1 MGFWERISRIFR
13 ANVNDAI
20 SGAEDPEKILNQL
33 ILDMQRQLV
42 DAKKQ
47 VAVAIADE
55 KRLRKQVEKE
65 ADLAAE
71 WKGKAMQGVKAGRDD
86 LATQALARHKQ
97 HASQSAELDQQWHK
111 QKAATDQL
119 KATLQQLNNKIEEA
133 KRKKGV
139 LIARSRRADAQKQIQ
154 ATLHGLSE
162 SSAFDTFAK
171 MEEKVEAKEA
181 EADAQTELSE
191 QISGDGLAREFESL
205 DAIGDDDALAALKAE
220 MGVAAPAAD
229 VGGDARPRSAPA
241 ALPPAQDSAV
251 DELEAELQALKAKA
265 TAPAGGA
272 GPGAGA

>member
-1 MGFWERISRIFR
+1 MGIWERITRIFR

-20 SGAEDPEKILNQL
+20 SKAEDPEKILNQL

-55 KRLRKQVEKE
+55 KRLKKQVQKDAGLASDWE
-65 ADLAAE
+65 A
-71 WKGKAMQGVKAGRDD
+71 KAMQAVQADRDD
-86 LATQALARHKQ
+86 LAKQALARHQQ
-97 HASQSAELDQQWHK
+97 HMKLAAELETQWQK

-119 KATLQQLNNKIEEA
+119 KSTLQQLNNKIEEA
-133 KRKKGV
+133 KRKKGL

-154 ATLHGLSE
+154 ATLHGLAE

-181 EADAQTELSE
+181 EADAQLELSE
-191 QISGDGLAREFESL
+191 QITGDGLAREFDDL
-205 DAIGDDDALAALKAE
+205 DTSAGENDLAALKAK
-220 MGVAAPAAD
+220 MGLGEPVAENSAEPASA
-229 VGGDARPRSAPA
+229 SAPA
-241 ALPPAQDSAV
+241 ALPPAREAAV
-251 DELEAELQALKAKA
+251 DDLEAELAALKAKA

>member
-1 MGFWERISRIFR
+1 MGIWERISRIFR

-20 SGAEDPEKILNQL
+20 SKAEDPEKILNQL
-33 ILDMQRQLV
+33 ILDMQKQLV

-55 KRLRKQVEKE
+55 KRLRKQVDKE
-65 ADLAAE
+65 FGLAEE
-71 WKGKAMQGVKAGRDD
+71 WKGKAMQAVKAQRDD
-86 LATQALARHKQ
+86 LAKQALARHKQ
-97 HASQSAELDQQWHK
+97 HAGLAAELDQQWQK

-133 KRKKGV
+133 KRKKGL

-154 ATLHGLSE
+154 ATMHGLAE

-171 MEEKVEAKEA
+171 MEERVEAKEA

-191 QISGDGLAREFESL
+191 QITGDALARQFDSLESS
-205 DAIGDDDALAALKAE
+205 AGDDELAALKAE
-220 MGVAAPAAD
+220 MGVGAPVAEAGPTD
-229 VGGDARPRSAPA
+229 GASAPA
-241 ALPPAQDSAV
+241 ALPPAQEGAV
-251 DELEAELQALKAKA
+251 DELEAELAALKAKA
-265 TAPAGGA
+265 AAPAGGP

>member
-1 MGFWERISRIFR
+1 MGIWEHISRIFR

-20 SGAEDPEKILNQL
+20 SSAEDPEKILNQL

-55 KRLRKQVEKE
+55 KRLHKQVEKE
-65 ADLAAE
+65 AGLAEE
-71 WKGKAMQGVKAGRDD
+71 WKAKAMQAVKASRDD
-86 LATQALARHKQ
+86 LAKQALARHKQ
-97 HASQSAELDQQWHK
+97 HVSLAGEIEAQWQK

-133 KRKKGV
+133 KRKKGL

-154 ATLHGLSE
+154 ATMHGLAE

-171 MEEKVEAKEA
+171 MEERVEAKEA
-181 EADAQTELSE
+181 EADAQMELSE
-191 QISGDGLAREFESL
+191 QMTGDGLAREFEGL
-205 DAIGDDDALAALKAE
+205 DAVSGDDELAALKAE
-220 MGVAAPAAD
+220 MGVSAPAAPSD
-229 VGGDARPRSAPA
+229 GASAPA
-241 ALPPAQDSAV
+241 ALPPAQEGAV
-251 DELEAELQALKAKA
+251 DELEAELAALKAKA
-265 TAPAGGA
+265 TAPAGGP